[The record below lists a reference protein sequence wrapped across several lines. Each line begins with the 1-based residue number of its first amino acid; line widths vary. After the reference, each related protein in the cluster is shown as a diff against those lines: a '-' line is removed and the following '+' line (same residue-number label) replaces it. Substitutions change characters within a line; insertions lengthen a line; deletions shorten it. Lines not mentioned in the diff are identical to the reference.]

1 MLEGLTVTGIGDET
15 FVYGTDEMTVEYH
28 VGDNW
33 VTEMPK
39 IKDAGSVTY
48 EIRVTVD
55 NYEPLEGNVTAIVSK
70 RKVTLTSATDEKA
83 YDGTKLENHD
93 VTVGGEDGFVEGEGV
108 ESYSGWKSITNK
120 GKIENSFDYDL
131 KENTKAGNYE
141 ITKKPGT
148 LTITINTTDLAI
160 DAETAGYTSIY
171 DGQSHD
177 AVTNLKVTGVN
188 GTEIAAEDMTV
199 EYRLRDEDEWSTDMP
214 QVKDVADST
223 PVQIQV
229 IVPNYAPVTKTVEAK
244 VSPKSAFIITDSATK
259 TYDGQVLTAEGRVNG
274 IVDGETYEF
283 TVTGSQTLVGTS
295 KNTYTMVWAGEGNTY
310 NADKNNYVVTIDEGT
325 LEVTDGSEIDPI
337 NPEDVVKKTHGTPED
352 GGTYKAGDVVTF
364 TVTAANIYDEVKTIT
379 LHEIE
384 GVTLEQSVFENVQPG
399 ATVTT
404 TASYTITEDDILKGE
419 FKNTVTASFGDG
431 EPEYKDDDTVE
442 EIEDPAG
449 HLTINKVTTSTPAN
463 GISYVLGE
471 EITYQITA
479 VNDGNLTLTDVVV
492 TDDLTGDEW
501 TIESLAPG
509 ESKNFTAVYKV
520 TEKDILEGE
529 VVNTATA
536 EGTSPDPE
544 EPEVPVT
551 PGKKEDPTDT
561 PKANLFVEKTAQPD
575 ADGVYNLGDEIA
587 YTIKVV
593 NNGNVTVTD
602 IDVADDLTGATWEIE
617 SLAPGE
623 AEEFT
628 TSYTVNEDDILNGS
642 ITNVATIE
650 GTDPDGE
657 PVENEGTETVSTD
670 TTDSHMTVT
679 KTTTSTPG
687 EDGTYG
693 LGDTIT
699 YQIVATNDGNLTLTN
714 VVVTDDL
721 TGDEW
726 IVESLA
732 PGESKTFETDYV
744 VTEDDIHNGSVINE
758 ATATA
763 ESKDDEDPE
772 IIPGE
777 TEDQTDS
784 ENPELSISKNVVDA
798 QTEYQIGDTI
808 QYQIKVTNEGNV
820 TQDDILVTDMLHA
833 AGDIVITDVTGA
845 DGEIDGANVTLDS
858 LAPGKTATIDCE
870 YTVLKEDRGNTIT
883 NVAVADDA
891 DGEDPQTPEVPAEVE
906 DVYDINVVHR
916 FADDEESDV
925 ELPDDY
931 TIENVAVGTE
941 RTFTA
946 ESVEGYTAYPAAQ
959 TVKVEDKDITV
970 TFIYYTD
977 AMGTDPE
984 NPDTPDNIP
993 DKYQAVVTF
1002 EAVNGTVDR
1011 SMAVVTLMKD
1021 GEPAEDGT
1029 GYLTE
1034 DQIAT
1039 ATANA
1044 GYDQASLAWSSEV
1057 PTTEVPITEDRTF
1070 TATFTATQT
1079 PVDPDEPDEPEGPTT
1094 PTLPVT
1100 PTTPGTPTTPTLPV
1114 TPATPGTTTTPRLAV
1129 VQNYADGVV
1138 VDDAQ
1143 PTEDDYNLNEVE
1155 RDGGTETID
1164 EDATPLGNMD
1174 LDKDDDHKCCILHFI
1189 LLVLALIVELIYTH
1203 DRKKR
1208 QERIFELRRELADIE
1223 E

>member
-1 MLEGLTVTGIGDET
+1 M
-15 FVYGTDEMTVEYH
+15 
-28 VGDNW
+28 
-33 VTEMPK
+33 
-39 IKDAGSVTY
+39 
-48 EIRVTVD
+48 
-55 NYEPLEGNVTAIVSK
+55 
-70 RKVTLTSATDEKA
+70 
-83 YDGTKLENHD
+83 
-93 VTVGGEDGFVEGEGV
+93 
-108 ESYSGWKSITNK
+108 
-120 GKIENSFDYDL
+120 
-131 KENTKAGNYE
+131 
-141 ITKKPGT
+141 
-148 LTITINTTDLAI
+148 
-160 DAETAGYTSIY
+160 
-171 DGQSHD
+171 
-177 AVTNLKVTGVN
+177 
-188 GTEIAAEDMTV
+188 
-199 EYRLRDEDEWSTDMP
+199 
-214 QVKDVADST
+214 
-223 PVQIQV
+223 
-229 IVPNYAPVTKTVEAK
+229 
-244 VSPKSAFIITDSATK
+244 
-259 TYDGQVLTAEGRVNG
+259 
-274 IVDGETYEF
+274 
-283 TVTGSQTLVGTS
+283 
-295 KNTYTMVWAGEGNTY
+295 
-310 NADKNNYVVTIDEGT
+310 
-325 LEVTDGSEIDPI
+325 
-337 NPEDVVKKTHGTPED
+337 
-352 GGTYKAGDVVTF
+352 
-364 TVTAANIYDEVKTIT
+364 
-379 LHEIE
+379 
-384 GVTLEQSVFENVQPG
+384 
-399 ATVTT
+399 
-404 TASYTITEDDILKGE
+404 
-419 FKNTVTASFGDG
+419 
-431 EPEYKDDDTVE
+431 
-442 EIEDPAG
+442 
-449 HLTINKVTTSTPAN
+449 TTSTPAN

-551 PGKKEDPTDT
+551 PGEKEDPTDT

-642 ITNVATIE
+642 ITNVATVE

-679 KTTTSTPG
+679 KTTTSNPG

-726 IVESLA
+726 TVESLA

-891 DGEDPQTPEVPAEVE
+891 DGDDPQTPGVPAEVE

-1174 LDKDDDHKCCILHFI
+1174 LDKDEDHKCCILHFI